1 MTVLQAAGAGFIQ
14 GVTEFLPV
22 SSSGHLVLFQELLSF
37 SESSLLLEASVHAA
51 TLGAVIVFFWK
62 RIIGLSVRELGL
74 LLVGSIPAA
83 VVGLL
88 FKEQLEALFSSVL
101 IVSVAIAFTGVIN
114 LLIHKKVSQKS
125 ASNSDLE
132 EAQESDRE
140 KYPSLRQVFIVGCA
154 QAAAIIPGIS
164 RSGSTIG
171 SGLYLGLTKDTAF
184 TYSFLLSLPA
194 IGGAFALQLLD
205 VYQSGMQPA
214 GGIFSYGVAMLVAG
228 VTGFVC
234 LKLLR
239 YVLLNNHFQWFA
251 VYCFVVSALGI
262 GAVLFV

>member
-1 MTVLQAAGAGFIQ
+1 MTLLQAAGAGFIQ
-14 GVTEFLPV
+14 GLTEFLPV
-22 SSSGHLVLFQELLSF
+22 SSSGHLVLFQEFFGF

-51 TLGAVIVFFWK
+51 TLGAVLIFFWK
-62 RIIGLSVRELGL
+62 RITKLSVRELGL

-83 VVGLL
+83 VVGLA
-88 FKEQLEALFSSVL
+88 FKDQLEALFSSVL

-114 LLIHKKVSQKS
+114 LLIHKKVSRDS
-125 ASNSDLE
+125 ASKK

-140 KYPSLRQVFIVGCA
+140 ESPSLRQVFMVGCA
-154 QAAAIIPGIS
+154 QAVAIIPGIS

-171 SGLYLGLTKDTAF
+171 SGLYLGLTKETAF

-194 IGGAFALQLLD
+194 IGGAFLLQLLD
-205 VYQSGMQPA
+205 LYQSGMSPV
-214 GGIFSYGVAMLVAG
+214 GGVFSYGVAMLVAG
-228 VTGFVC
+228 LTGFVC